1 MLRFLLNIHKGI
13 NAMQIDD
20 ALLQKLEKLSSLQIQ
35 EHKRED
41 TIAEIGQIVDFVE
54 NLNELDLENEEASF
68 STISGGTPFREDIPS
83 TNPKVIKTI
92 LENAPKR
99 EGGFFVVPKIIE

>member
-1 MLRFLLNIHKGI
+1 MK
-13 NAMQIDD
+13 IDD
-20 ALLQKLEKLSSLQIQ
+20 TLLTKLEKLSSLQI
-35 EHKRED
+35 ESAKRED
-41 TIAEIGQIVDFVE
+41 TIKEIGQIVDFVE

-83 TNPKVIKTI
+83 NDPKIIKSI
-92 LENAPKR
+92 LENAPKS